1 MMNQAERIRNL
12 LAACLLAVGVV
23 LAQQQAMAAPA
34 ARVEF
39 AVGNP
44 QIASAGGA
52 ARPLA
57 KGAAVEAGDTVSTN
71 DGRVQLRFTDGAY
84 VSLQPQSQFRVD
96 DYRWEGR
103 ADGSERGFFSLLQGG
118 LRTITGVVGRTNKR
132 NYRVST
138 SVATIGIRGTEY
150 KISPLDGGI
159 VGSIGE
165 GAIEVCTGTGCFP
178 FASGETFQVSDPK
191 TEPQLTDKQVD
202 LPPPPGGF
210 GPGSVFGEN
219 NDSTKNPGGGPLI
232 SGNETDASGV
242 PVGFALT
249 GQHVLDGVIAGSIAS
264 FRGEPVQFDD
274 AGAVVQLPGRTS
286 AGLLNVGFGNDGFSA
301 WGAFKDTA
309 GAVVHY
315 AVGLPVSIAPS
326 RATYSLTG
334 ATLPTDA
341 FGNPVGILQRWDQTV
356 DFINREGFASASWQL
371 QGVPVNVDLS
381 GTFDGP
387 LNMAGLCKDTSCS
400 VNAQGLPFGPGA
412 NRFGIAYQISG
423 TLPPAP
429 TRDAQ
434 PSNLPAI
441 GSAVLTQ
448 TGSR

>member
-1 MMNQAERIRNL
+1 MNPAERVQNL
-12 LAACLLAVGVV
+12 LTACLLVAAV
-23 LAQQQAMAAPA
+23 LAPQPAVAAPA

-44 QIASAGGA
+44 EIASAGGA

-57 KGAAVEAGDTVSTN
+57 KGAAVEAGDTVFTN

-103 ADGSERGFFSLLQGG
+103 ADGSERGFFSLLRGG
-118 LRTITGVVGRTNKR
+118 LRTITGVVGRSNKR

-138 SVATIGIRGTEY
+138 TVATIGIRGTEY

-165 GAIEVCTGTGCFP
+165 GAIEVCTGAGCFP
-178 FASGETFQVSDPK
+178 FTSGESFLVSDPD
-191 TEPQLTDKQVD
+191 TQPQFTDKQVD

-219 NDSTKNPGGGPLI
+219 NDSTKNPGGSPLL
-232 SGNETDASGV
+232 SGNETDASGA
-242 PVGFALT
+242 PVGLLLT
-249 GQHVLDGVIAGSIAS
+249 GPQVLDGVIAGSIAS
-264 FRGEPVQFDD
+264 FRGGVVQFDD
-274 AGAVVQLPGRTS
+274 AGAVVQLPGKTS
-286 AGLLNVGFGNDGFSA
+286 AGLLDVGFGNDGFSA

-315 AVGLPVSIAPS
+315 AVGMPVDIAPKV
-326 RATYSLTG
+326 ATYSLTG

-341 FGNPVGILQRWDQTV
+341 LGNPVGILQRWDQTV
-356 DFINREGFASASWQL
+356 DFVNATGAASAEWKL
-371 QGVPVNVDLS
+371 QGVPFSADLS
-381 GTFDGP
+381 GTFDGA
-387 LNMAGLCKDTSCS
+387 LNMAGLCSGNPCS

-412 NRFGIAYQISG
+412 KRFGVAYQISAS
-423 TLPPAP
+423 LPPAP
-429 TRDAQ
+429 TRAAQ
-434 PSNLPAI
+434 PSNLSAI